1 MMFRNRLTY
10 FGRRALP
17 GDGDKGGI
25 GVETKD
31 ISETA
36 AVGLPA
42 NLQGLIASLAGRRR
56 DFEAAQ
62 AALDTAESN
71 LRAANQKTADIRN
84 RIAAQERA
92 LAESNAPLPE
102 SQSADEVRLA
112 LAEKHAR
119 ILALRR
125 DAAREPCEKIRPEIE
140 RLKSEI
146 DAAWIE
152 FGRQGYK
159 NALLAYQRTAEALS
173 NRFQEIH
180 AWTATFRTIKG
191 RCPQTLAEDV
201 GTVKPFIHTEDPV
214 WTAQHPADKHP
225 IYLELAKLGAELAR
239 AKAEGSATVAQG
251 DGQEEAPTCK
261 G

>member
-1 MMFRNRLTY
+1 M
-10 FGRRALP
+10 AE
-17 GDGDKGGI
+17 KGGI
-25 GVETKD
+25 GVQTKS
-31 ISETA
+31 ISGAA
-36 AVGLPA
+36 AVELPA
-42 NLQGLIASLAGRRR
+42 NIQDLVMALAGRRR

-84 RIAAQERA
+84 RIATQERA

-125 DAAREPCEKIRPEIE
+125 DAAREPCEKISPEIK

-152 FGRQGYK
+152 FGRQGFGARE
-159 NALLAYQRTAEALS
+159 NLPTPA
-173 NRFQEIH
+173 FQ
-180 AWTATFRTIKG
+180 K
-191 RCPQTLAEDV
+191 
-201 GTVKPFIHTEDPV
+201 
-214 WTAQHPADKHP
+214 
-225 IYLELAKLGAELAR
+225 
-239 AKAEGSATVAQG
+239 
-251 DGQEEAPTCK
+251 
-261 G
+261 

>member
-1 MMFRNRLTY
+1 
-10 FGRRALP
+10 
-17 GDGDKGGI
+17 
-25 GVETKD
+25 VETKN

-112 LAEKHAR
+112 LAE
-119 ILALRR
+119 
-125 DAAREPCEKIRPEIE
+125 
-140 RLKSEI
+140 S
-146 DAAWIE
+146 
-152 FGRQGYK
+152 
-159 NALLAYQRTAEALS
+159 
-173 NRFQEIH
+173 
-180 AWTATFRTIKG
+180 
-191 RCPQTLAEDV
+191 TLV
-201 GTVKPFIHTEDPV
+201 FSP
-214 WTAQHPADKHP
+214 
-225 IYLELAKLGAELAR
+225 
-239 AKAEGSATVAQG
+239 
-251 DGQEEAPTCK
+251 
-261 G
+261 

>member
-1 MMFRNRLTY
+1 M
-10 FGRRALP
+10 
-17 GDGDKGGI
+17 
-25 GVETKD
+25 ETKN

-71 LRAANQKTADIRN
+71 LGAANQKTADIRN

-112 LAEKHAR
+112 LAEKCAR

-125 DAAREPCEKIRPEIE
+125 DAAREPCEKIRPEIQ

-173 NRFQEIH
+173 DRFQ
-180 AWTATFRTIKG
+180 
-191 RCPQTLAEDV
+191 
-201 GTVKPFIHTEDPV
+201 
-214 WTAQHPADKHP
+214 
-225 IYLELAKLGAELAR
+225 
-239 AKAEGSATVAQG
+239 
-251 DGQEEAPTCK
+251 
-261 G
+261 